1 MKIDDYKLYE
11 IASEF
16 RDAIE
21 KAKAD
26 RKFVNDCRF
35 TYFPRGCYD
44 DASALLSEYL
54 NLFGIKCKIVEGT
67 YYDDNPEFTSSHGWI
82 ELPDGRVIDITGDQ
96 FKYDPV
102 IRFSEAVYLGEY
114 TEFHRMFNENMFT
127 EEQGIHN
134 DGEVRRRRLE
144 DLYNT
149 ICEYLEQ
156 DNV

>member
-35 TYFPRGCYD
+35 TYFPRGCCD

-67 YYDDNPEFTSSHGWI
+67 YYDCK
-82 ELPDGRVIDITGDQ
+82 RQ
-96 FKYDPV
+96 
-102 IRFSEAVYLGEY
+102 
-114 TEFHRMFNENMFT
+114 
-127 EEQGIHN
+127 
-134 DGEVRRRRLE
+134 
-144 DLYNT
+144 
-149 ICEYLEQ
+149 
-156 DNV
+156 

>member
-35 TYFPRGCYD
+35 TYFPRGCCD
-44 DASALLSEYL
+44 DASALRSEYL

-67 YYDDNPEFTSSHGWI
+67 YYVDNPEFTSSHGWI
-82 ELPDGRVIDITGDQ
+82 ELPDGRVIDITGD
-96 FKYDPV
+96 
-102 IRFSEAVYLGEY
+102 
-114 TEFHRMFNENMFT
+114 
-127 EEQGIHN
+127 
-134 DGEVRRRRLE
+134 
-144 DLYNT
+144 
-149 ICEYLEQ
+149 
-156 DNV
+156 